1 MPKLL
6 IKKWWVGLIQGL
18 ILIILSIYIFNNP
31 LDALK
36 GISIWIGILILFT
49 GLVGIISWMA
59 ADRDKKEY
67 SSLLWSFLTIIFG
80 IILLLNLFT
89 TTRIVEIFFG
99 LWMVFLGLHFIE
111 DGLVFKKHQSFRWV
125 TVIAGVLCIIAAVVL
140 IFDLGTGIGVSLF
153 IGVQILLAGIA
164 LVIVS
169 FARKEMVNKVTDSPR
184 HMSPG
189 SYP

>member
-6 IKKWWVGLIQGL
+6 IKRWWVGLIQGI

-31 LDALK
+31 LNALK
-36 GISIWIGILILFT
+36 GISVWIGILILFT

-59 ADRDKKEY
+59 ADRDKKGY
-67 SSLLWSFLTIIFG
+67 SSLLWSFLTIVFG

-89 TTRIVEIFFG
+89 TTRIVEILFG

-111 DGLVFKKHQSFRWV
+111 DGLVFKKHQPFRWA
-125 TVIAGVLCIIAAVVL
+125 TVIAGVLCIIAAAVL

-169 FARKEMVNKVTDSPR
+169 FARKELVNKIMDRAR
-184 HMSPG
+184 HMSPE

>member
-1 MPKLL
+1 MPKP
-6 IKKWWVGLIQGL
+6 IIRKWWVGLVQGI

-31 LDALK
+31 LNALK
-36 GISIWIGILILFT
+36 GISVWIGILIFFT
-49 GLVGIISWMA
+49 GVMGIISWLF
-59 ADRDKKEY
+59 ADRGERSY
-67 SSLLWSFLTIIFG
+67 SALLWSLLTIVFG
-80 IILLLNLFT
+80 IVMLLNLFT

-140 IFDLGTGIGVSLF
+140 TFDLGTGIGVSLF

-169 FARKEMVNKVTDSPR
+169 FARKELVNKIMDKAR
-184 HMSPG
+184 HMSPE
-189 SYP
+189 SHP